1 LLTVITNVISGLERA
16 ISLYNSLPDFGKLL
30 VNPVG
35 QLAPLAGAAGQV
47 PSVLKNQK
55 PTVVITNNFKGP
67 VDQQSFARQTVKT
80 LNTAT
85 NTSGL
90 RAFAN

>member
-1 LLTVITNVISGLERA
+1 LLTVITSVISGLERA

-30 VNPVG
+30 INPVG

-55 PTVVITNNFKGP
+55 PTLVINNNFKGA
-67 VDQQSFARQTVKT
+67 VDQQSLARQTIKT

-85 NTSGL
+85 NTTGL